1 MEKVEYK
8 ILQKQIPRVKIPSL
22 TGMTWFDS
30 NDVEVPWTQY
40 DAPSTGDTVYNENTG
55 LTIGYYQWATPID
68 LTWNLLTITG
78 NTDNE
83 ILMDTNRQIYE
94 DHQIPIFIESS
105 MNEMGIMVGFDG
117 DIEQVEQFCNF
128 TYSYTGNTLTI
139 YNSLNTN
146 RLKTLIDS
154 EFLISWGDGDTD
166 TLSMPTVYD
175 VNLPSISHTY
185 GFTTGVTVTITVD
198 SPWKV
203 ESISRSFI
211 LPFSGYTFP
220 TDFDTLV
227 FEVPFSNP
235 ITGVTQDYLNNYE
248 YTEGFTG
255 STTGTTNNLKFIAVG
270 KSRIDELKGY
280 GVNGTYS
287 GITGG
292 TAVIDGV
299 TLITSGY
306 TIDGLSYTDY
316 SDGNTQIE
324 GRIPAH
330 FTELPPTGYTY
341 GNSTDYATEFVYN
354 NMLTRNEHLIG
365 FVDDTQIF
373 SDIFVERGKLGVM
386 ERNLRLGEIDNM
398 GELTKYGSG
407 YFNVKKQ

>member
-1 MEKVEYK
+1 MEKNEFQ
-8 ILQKQIPRVKIPSL
+8 ILQKKIPRVKIPSL

-30 NDVEVPWTQY
+30 NDIEVPWTQY
-40 DAPSTGDTVYNENTG
+40 DTPSTGSTVYNENTG

-68 LTWNLLTITG
+68 LNWNFVNHTG
-78 NTDNE
+78 TTD
-83 ILMDTNRQIYE
+83 LNRQIYN
-94 DHQIPIFIESS
+94 DHQIPIFIEST
-105 MNEMGIMVGFDG
+105 MNEMGVMVGFDG

-128 TYSYTGNTLTI
+128 TYTYTGNLLTI

-154 EFLISWGDGDTD
+154 EFLISWGDGSTD
-166 TLSMPTVYD
+166 TLLMPTVYD
-175 VNLPSISHTY
+175 SLLPNISHAY
-185 GFTTGVTVTITVD
+185 SGGTTGTTVTITVD

-203 ESISRSFI
+203 QSITRTFI

-220 TDFDTLV
+220 TDFDILT
-227 FEVPFSNP
+227 FEIPFSNP
-235 ITGVTQDYLNNYE
+235 ISGVTQDYLNDYE

-255 STTGTTNNLKFIAVG
+255 STTGTTSNVVFIAIG
-270 KSRIDELKGY
+270 KSRIDEKKGY
-280 GVNGTYS
+280 GKYASYTGLT
-287 GITGG
+287 TGG
-292 TAVIDGV
+292 TTTIDDV
-299 TLITSGY
+299 VYNFTGY
-306 TIDGLSYTDY
+306 TIDGLYYMDIENGS
-316 SDGNTQIE
+316 TQIE
-324 GRIPAH
+324 GRVPAH
-330 FTELPPTGYTY
+330 FLELPPTGFTY